1 MFLDRF
7 LEINIIEKF
16 FKLSGNSEEK
26 RKKERNGIYKGL
38 IDWSENRKDRK
49 RRVNKKEN
57 GGLMII
63 SFLPPLLPSMFNIN
77 SLSFYIFVSLE
88 LTFGMIFYNQL
99 KFFF

>member
-49 RRVNKKEN
+49 KRVNRKEN
-57 GGLMII
+57 GGLIII
-63 SFLPPLLPSMFNIN
+63 SILPPLLPSMFNIN
-77 SLSFYIFVSLE
+77 SLSFYIFVT
-88 LTFGMIFYNQL
+88 LTFGMIFYNQV

>member
-49 RRVNKKEN
+49 KRVNRKEN
-57 GGLMII
+57 GDLIII
-63 SFLPPLLPSMFNIN
+63 SILPPLLPSMFNIN
-77 SLSFYIFVSLE
+77 SLSFYIFVT

>member
-1 MFLDRF
+1 MR
-7 LEINIIEKF
+7 K
-16 FKLSGNSEEK
+16 K

-63 SFLPPLLPSMFNIN
+63 SILPPLLPSMFNIN

>member
-16 FKLSGNSEEK
+16 FKLSGNSEGK

-49 RRVNKKEN
+49 KRVNRKEN
-57 GGLMII
+57 GGLIII
-63 SFLPPLLPSMFNIN
+63 SILPPLLPSMFNIN
-77 SLSFYIFVSLE
+77 SLSFYIFVT

>member
-49 RRVNKKEN
+49 RRVNRKEN

-63 SFLPPLLPSMFNIN
+63 SILPPLLPSMFNIN
-77 SLSFYIFVSLE
+77 SLSFYIFVT

>member
-49 RRVNKKEN
+49 KRVNRKEN
-57 GGLMII
+57 GGLIII
-63 SFLPPLLPSMFNIN
+63 SILPPLLPSMFNIN
-77 SLSFYIFVSLE
+77 SLSFYIFVTLM
-88 LTFGMIFYNQL
+88 FGMIFYNQL

>member
-26 RKKERNGIYKGL
+26 RKKERNSIYKGL

-63 SFLPPLLPSMFNIN
+63 SILPPLLPSMFNIN
-77 SLSFYIFVSLE
+77 SLSFYIFVT

>member
-38 IDWSENRKDRK
+38 IDWSENRNDRK
-49 RRVNKKEN
+49 RRVNRKEN

-63 SFLPPLLPSMFNIN
+63 SILPPLLPSMFNIN
-77 SLSFYIFVSLE
+77 SLSFYIFVT

>member
-49 RRVNKKEN
+49 KRVNRKEN
-57 GGLMII
+57 GGLIII
-63 SFLPPLLPSMFNIN
+63 SILPPLLPSMFNIN
-77 SLSFYIFVSLE
+77 SLSFYIFVT

>member
-16 FKLSGNSEEK
+16 FKLSGHSEEK

-49 RRVNKKEN
+49 RRVNRKEN

-63 SFLPPLLPSMFNIN
+63 SILPPLLPSMFNIN
-77 SLSFYIFVSLE
+77 SLSFYIFVT